1 MWEAEHSVEAD
12 VTAAAIWEVWTDVE
26 HWGEWNS
33 DIAGIEIDGPFEVGS
48 TITMTLGDGNAV
60 MLRLA
65 EVTPG
70 EAFVDVADMGGA
82 LITTTHRIESL
93 GEDRV
98 RVVFRTE
105 IDSPAAAEMGPKIGP
120 AITDDFPETIAALI
134 ARAGG

>member
-1 MWEAEHSVEAD
+1 MWSTEHSVEGDAP
-12 VTAAAIWEVWTDVE
+12 AAAIWGLWADVE

-60 MLRLA
+60 ALRLA
-65 EVTPG
+65 EVRPG
-70 EAFVDVADMGGA
+70 EAFVDEADIGGA
-82 LITTTHRIESL
+82 VITTTHRIESL

-98 RVVFRTE
+98 RIVYRTE
-105 IDSPAAAEMGPKIGP
+105 IDGPAADEMGPKIGP